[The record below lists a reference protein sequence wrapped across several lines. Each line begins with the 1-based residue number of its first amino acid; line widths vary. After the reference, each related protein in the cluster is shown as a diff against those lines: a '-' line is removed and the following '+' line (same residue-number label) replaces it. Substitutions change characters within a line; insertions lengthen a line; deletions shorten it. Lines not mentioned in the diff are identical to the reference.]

1 MNIILLSEK
10 DNQISKNNADQGI
23 NITNKKEDIL
33 EEDEFSSIS
42 DEHVEV
48 IDEENSQKI
57 MFVDKDKEEM
67 AEEEVVQSVFKTDK
81 NSIINKISN
90 IDKLKIMKIANSL
103 SANDYRN
110 LINNIKRNDE
120 VLAAT
125 EIFELLKNKLSKKQY
140 DELVLILDPYI
151 DIKMIEN
158 KINEK

>member
-1 MNIILLSEK
+1 ML
-10 DNQISKNNADQGI
+10 
-23 NITNKKEDIL
+23 
-33 EEDEFSSIS
+33 
-42 DEHVEV
+42 
-48 IDEENSQKI
+48 
-57 MFVDKDKEEM
+57 VDKDKEER

-81 NSIINKISN
+81 NSIINKISS
-90 IDKLKIMKIANSL
+90 IDKLKIMKMANSL

>member
-1 MNIILLSEK
+1 MKKIIRFL
-10 DNQISKNNADQGI
+10 KNNADQGI

-42 DEHVEV
+42 NEHVEV
-48 IDEENSQKI
+48 VDEENSQKI
-57 MFVDKDKEEM
+57 MLVDKDKEER

-81 NSIINKISN
+81 NSIINKISS
-90 IDKLKIMKIANSL
+90 IDKLKIMKMANSL